1 MFRLKIKTKITQID
15 CSNVMNNATAAPKM
29 NESFEKKIHKIYHIH
44 ILNCGTNNSNKINAN
59 TLHSQNSP
67 SNLN

>member
-29 NESFEKKIHKIYHIH
+29 NESFEKK
-44 ILNCGTNNSNKINAN
+44 N
-59 TLHSQNSP
+59 SQNLSHTHTQLW
-67 SNLN
+67 NKQLQ